1 MSLLF
6 LNQYFPPD
14 EAATAQILGDLASE
28 VVCAGSAVRVVCGD
42 RSYFD
47 PSRRYQHREQWNGV
61 CVERV
66 RRSGF
71 GRQSA
76 IGRTAD
82 YATYLIGTLLRALSG
97 PRPEV
102 IVAMS
107 TPPILGA
114 LGAAVARIRGARS
127 VYWVMDVY
135 PDIAFELG
143 ALRPGSMAGRI
154 FAAISRWALR
164 SSDLVIALGDTMAT
178 RLRGAGAR
186 NVIAVHNWAD
196 GEAIR
201 PMPPADSRYRRA
213 RGWGERFV
221 VLYSGNLGLA
231 HEFDTVLE
239 AASRVADRPIVFAFV
254 GSGPRLAEVR
264 AAAAQRGLTNIECH
278 PHVARHDL
286 GDLLAAGDLHLVTLR
301 PGIPGLLV
309 PSKLYG
315 ILAAGRPTL
324 YVGPDEGEV
333 RDIVR
338 RGCGASVPNGD
349 VDRLVETIEAY
360 RTDETRGRRE
370 GLAARALFDAE
381 FTKARQ
387 TGLILA
393 AVSRECRSRPEDVSD
408 TRARLVRED
417 RRWEWG
423 PTAKKK

>member
-1 MSLLF
+1 MSPLF

-28 VVCAGSAVRVVCGD
+28 AARAGMAVRVICGD

-47 PSRRYQHREQWNGV
+47 PSRRYPHRERWHGV
-61 CVERV
+61 AIERV

-71 GRQSA
+71 GRQA
-76 IGRTAD
+76 AVGRMVD
-82 YATYLIGTLLRALSG
+82 YATYLIGTLIRALSG
-97 PRPEV
+97 PKPDV
-102 IVAMS
+102 IVALS

-143 ALRPGSMAGRI
+143 ALRAGSVAGRI
-154 FAAISRWALR
+154 FAAISRWTLR
-164 SSDLVIALGDTMAT
+164 SSGLVIALGDTMAT
-178 RLRGAGAR
+178 RLRDAGAK

-201 PMPPADSRYRRA
+201 PLPSAQSQYRRA
-213 RGWGERFV
+213 RGWRERFV

-231 HEFDTVLE
+231 HEFETVLD
-239 AASRVADRPIVFAFV
+239 AAARLADRPVVFAFV
-254 GSGPRLAEVR
+254 GSGPRLDEAR
-264 AAAAQRGLTNIECH
+264 AIAAHRRLANVEFH
-278 PHVARHDL
+278 PHVTREDL

-309 PSKLYG
+309 PSKVYG

-333 RDIVR
+333 RAIVR
-338 RGCGASVPNGD
+338 RGCGAAVPNGD
-349 VDRLVETIEAY
+349 VDRLVETIEVY
-360 RTDETRGRRE
+360 RTDETRRRRE
-370 GLAARALFDAE
+370 GLAARRLVDAE
-381 FTKARQ
+381 FTNARQ

-393 AVSRECRSRPEDVSD
+393 ALAAGPLCNTTHASSSPAIAAWSDRPSSG
-408 TRARLVRED
+408 A
-417 RRWEWG
+417 
-423 PTAKKK
+423 